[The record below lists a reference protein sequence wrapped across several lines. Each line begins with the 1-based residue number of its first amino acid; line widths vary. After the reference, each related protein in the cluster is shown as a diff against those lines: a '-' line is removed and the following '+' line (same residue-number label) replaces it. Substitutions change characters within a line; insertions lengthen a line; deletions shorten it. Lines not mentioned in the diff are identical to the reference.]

1 MQDRIQAM
9 QVFVRVAELQ
19 SFTAASVEL
28 DLSKTYVSTLVQQ
41 LENHLGSR
49 LLQRTTRK
57 VQLTQDGQLFYQ
69 RCKDLLAEFDE
80 VEHLFQQQNAEVAG
94 RLRIDLPTVM
104 ARALLFPK
112 LAEFQALYPKL
123 EFEISCSDRK
133 MDLIAEGIDCVVRVG
148 AVEDLGL
155 IARALPPM
163 PLLNLASPAYLA
175 KYGIPTHPNELAST
189 AGPHQLVHYAA
200 HFGNRDSCFEYLD
213 VGHPLPEQMQLPN
226 HQQSLANKPQAT
238 KLQRVKM
245 HATVTVNNTDAYA
258 NACLAGLGIIQAP
271 LGGVRHLLESGQLQQ
286 ILPGFRAPAMPVAML
301 YPHRRHIPARL
312 RLFMQWFAQ
321 ELQAYLTQPE
331 PPLITGK
338 GAG

>member
-9 QVFVRVAELQ
+9 QVFARVAELQ

-80 VEHLFQQQNAEVAG
+80 VEHLFQQQNAEVSG

-112 LAEFQALYPKL
+112 LADFQALYPKL
-123 EFEISCSDRK
+123 EFEISCTDRK

-175 KYGIPTHPNELAST
+175 KFGIPTHPDELASS
-189 AGPHQLVHYAA
+189 AGNHQLVHYAP
-200 HFGNRDSCFEYLD
+200 HFGNRDSCFEYLAPT
-213 VGHPLPEQMQLPN
+213 GLPQ
-226 HQQSLANKPQAT
+226 HAAT
-238 KLQRVKM
+238 AERLQRVKM
-245 HATVTVNNTDAYA
+245 HAMVTVNNTDAYA

-286 ILPGFRAPAMPVAML
+286 ILPAYRAPAMPVAMM

-312 RLFMQWFAQ
+312 RLFMQWFEQ

-331 PPLITGK
+331 PPVTK
-338 GAG
+338 NKDSE

>member
-9 QVFVRVAELQ
+9 QVFARVAELQ

-80 VEHLFQQQNAEVAG
+80 VEHLFQQQNAEVSG

-112 LAEFQALYPKL
+112 LPEFQALYPKL
-123 EFEISCSDRK
+123 EFEISCTDRK
-133 MDLIAEGIDCVVRVG
+133 MDLIAEGFDCVVRVG
-148 AVEDLGL
+148 AMEDLGL

-163 PLLNLASPAYLA
+163 PLLNLVSPAYLA
-175 KYGIPTHPNELAST
+175 KFGTPTDPAELAST
-189 AGPHQLVHYAA
+189 VGPHQLVHYAP
-200 HFGNRDSCFEYLD
+200 HFGNRDSCFEYLAPA
-213 VGHPLPEQMQLPN
+213 G
-226 HQQSLANKPQAT
+226 
-238 KLQRVKM
+238 LQRIKM
-245 HATVTVNNTDAYA
+245 HAAITVNNTDAYA
-258 NACLAGLGIIQAP
+258 TACLAGLGIIQAP

-286 ILPGFRAPAMPVAML
+286 ILPEYRAPAMPVAML
-301 YPHRRHIPARL
+301 YPHRRHVPARL
-312 RLFMQWFAQ
+312 RLFMQWFEK
-321 ELQAYLTQPE
+321 ELQVYLTQPE
-331 PPLITGK
+331 PPLVSSSFSQEV
-338 GAG
+338 

>member
-19 SFTAASVEL
+19 SFTAASIEL

-57 VQLTQDGQLFYQ
+57 VQLTQDGQLYYQ

-80 VEHLFQQQNAEVAG
+80 VEHLFQQQNAEVSG

-123 EFEISCSDRK
+123 EFEISCTDRK
-133 MDLIAEGIDCVVRVG
+133 MDLVAEGFDLVVRVG
-148 AVEDLGL
+148 AVEDLGF

-175 KYGIPTHPNELAST
+175 TFGIPTHPDQLACT
-189 AGPHQLVHYAA
+189 AGPHQLVHYAP
-200 HFGNRDSCFEYLD
+200 HFGNRDSCFEYS
-213 VGHPLPEQMQLPN
+213 GP
-226 HQQSLANKPQAT
+226 AG
-238 KLQRVKM
+238 LQRIKM
-245 HATVTVNNTDAYA
+245 HAAITVNNTDAYA
-258 NACLAGLGIIQAP
+258 NACLAGLGMIQAP

-286 ILPGFRAPAMPVAML
+286 ILPAYRAPAMPVAML
-301 YPHRRHIPARL
+301 YPHRRHVPARL
-312 RLFMQWFAQ
+312 RLFMQWFES

-331 PPLITGK
+331 PPLSTERGVV
-338 GAG
+338 

>member
-57 VQLTQDGQLFYQ
+57 VQLTQDGQLCYQ

-80 VEHLFQQQNAEVAG
+80 VEHLFQLQNAEISG

-123 EFEISCSDRK
+123 EFEISCTDRK
-133 MDLIAEGIDCVVRVG
+133 MDLIAEGFDLVVRVG
-148 AVEDLGL
+148 AIEDLGL

-163 PLLNLASPAYLA
+163 PLLNLASPVYLA
-175 KYGIPTHPNELAST
+175 KFGIPTHPDQLACS
-189 AGPHQLVHYAA
+189 AAQHQLVHYAP
-200 HFGNRDSCFEYLD
+200 HFGNRDSCFEYS
-213 VGHPLPEQMQLPN
+213 GP
-226 HQQSLANKPQAT
+226 AG
-238 KLQRVKM
+238 LQRVKM
-245 HATVTVNNTDAYA
+245 HAAITVNNTDAYA
-258 NACLAGLGIIQAP
+258 TACLAGLGIIQAP

-286 ILPGFRAPAMPVAML
+286 ILPAYRAPAMPVAML

-312 RLFMQWFAQ
+312 RLFMQWFEQ
-321 ELQAYLTQPE
+321 ELQRYLTQAE
-331 PPLITGK
+331 PSC
-338 GAG
+338 

>member
-9 QVFVRVAELQ
+9 QVFIRVAELH

-80 VEHLFQQQNAEVAG
+80 VESLFQQQNAEVAG

-112 LAEFQALYPKL
+112 LPEFMALYPKL
-123 EFEISCSDRK
+123 EFEISCTDRK
-133 MDLIAEGIDCVVRVG
+133 MDLIAEGVDCVVRVG

-155 IARALPPM
+155 VARTLPSM
-163 PLLNLASPAYLA
+163 PLLNLASPAYLE
-175 KYGIPTHPNELAST
+175 KFGTPTHPDELASS
-189 AGPHQLVHYAA
+189 AGSHQLVHYAP
-200 HFGNRDSCFEYLD
+200 HFGNRDSCFEYVEAGKLLS
-213 VGHPLPEQMQLPN
+213 G
-226 HQQSLANKPQAT
+226 NK
-238 KLQRVKM
+238 LLRVKM
-245 HATVTVNNTDAYA
+245 SAAITVNNTDAYA
-258 NACLAGLGIIQAP
+258 TACLAGLGIIQAP
-271 LGGVRHLLESGQLQQ
+271 LGGVRELLLSGELRQ
-286 ILPGFRAPAMPVAML
+286 ILPDYRAPAMPVAML
-301 YPHRRHIPARL
+301 YPHRRHVPARL
-312 RLFMQWFAQ
+312 RLFMQWFEQ
-321 ELQAYLTQPE
+321 ELQVYLTQPE
-331 PPLITGK
+331 PVAPGFTLHV
-338 GAG
+338 